1 MPLFVAK
8 INYFK
13 NKIMSKIF
21 LLFPPFIFLFFFNS
35 TGQTT
40 NWFPKYDFEARKFK
54 NPSQEFGPMAR
65 WWWPGNDV
73 NKAELKRELNLFADN
88 SFAGVELQTLYLGV
102 PMNAE
107 NRPKVMSWDTP
118 EYYENVKAVMEEA
131 RKRGLIIDMTN
142 GSGWP
147 AGSSIL
153 DANDGFRNLKFEAI
167 TVEGGKPLT
176 VALPKVIAKAGSSI
190 LQAVVASKIVGDKDN
205 TKLKTVPL
213 DINSSIILTDKVI
226 GDSVKT
232 SLPAGNWK
240 IIAFYS
246 LPSGEKPMASEP
258 TQGYVVDH
266 FDSTKV
272 LKLYNHLFGERTG
285 LKPYF
290 GSPMRAIFNDSYE
303 FKADRHYSADFISWF
318 QKHRGYDPRPY
329 FAANMQKGYNFVEFL
344 NPHAPK
350 DFSFGGEID
359 NRLRFDY
366 DLTLSEL
373 LGENFLES
381 SRNFMENQGLLHRT
395 QAYGL
400 AMNMMAIAGKASIPE
415 MESMLASEANMKIVS
430 SAAHLYNRPIVS
442 SESVV
447 FKDRAYMTTPQ
458 KTKIAVDKLF
468 AAGAN
473 QIIFHGIP
481 YNYFPK
487 DFANEGWYPFS
498 SAAFGTVNFASHY
511 GEQDIFWKY
520 QKDIN
525 QYIQRTQYVLRAG
538 KPKTDVLIYFPYMKV
553 EDMPENPEEIMTMGE
568 MVGIEPALTR
578 LKEHHNEKSI
588 WAEKTWKLINQLE
601 AKGITWEWVND
612 VSIQE
617 ANLTKD
623 KQINIRGNIYQALI
637 FSDNTT
643 IALKTAEQINLLAS
657 KGMKFLNSGVL
668 PNRQPSFLNWEANDK
683 KVESLLKKAILAKNS
698 TQLAESET
706 LNPWLSSIYQSVK
719 FEDNYTFTRQ
729 LQRDLSDGSRV
740 QFIWNKS
747 DKWQTVSLS
756 LDKKYKSSQWFNAE
770 DGSVINNSNASKI
783 SYQLPPYGT
792 VILNASTKNNADNAI
807 SKVSNLNPSKAET
820 LINIENW
827 DISADTLKLTN
838 IKLFDLKTNEIF
850 KNVGSEISYKS
861 SFELNSLNPK
871 ASYVLDL
878 GKVYHTAE
886 VFINGKL
893 AGKRIF
899 APYTLE
905 ISQFLQKGKNDIE
918 IRVLP
923 TKLNYFIG
931 QALAENKHYRQFKKG
946 QLMSNGLVG
955 EVRILSP
962 LTLN

>member
-1 MPLFVAK
+1 
-8 INYFK
+8 
-13 NKIMSKIF
+13 MSRLSYI
-21 LLFPPFIFLFFFNS
+21 LLFLIFFS
-35 TGQTT
+35 SEKSYCQAQ
-40 NWFPKYDFEARKFK
+40 NWFPKYDFEAQKFK
-54 NPSQEFGPMAR
+54 NPSQNFGPMAR

-73 NKAELKRELNLFADN
+73 NKVELQREINVFADN
-88 SFAGVELQTLYLGV
+88 SFAGVELQTLYLGI
-102 PMNAE
+102 PINAE
-107 NRPKVMSWDTP
+107 NRPKVMSWDSP
-118 EYYENVKAVMEEA
+118 EYYENVKAVMQEA
-131 RKRGLIIDMTN
+131 QKRGLIIDMTN

-147 AGSSIL
+147 GGSSIL
-153 DANDGFRNLKFEAI
+153 GANDGFRNLKFDAV
-167 TVEGGKPLT
+167 TVEGRKNIN
-176 VALPKVIAKAGSSI
+176 VALPKVTAKIGTSI
-190 LQAVVASKIVGDKDN
+190 LQAVVASKVVGDKEN
-205 TKLKTVPL
+205 AKLKTVPL

-226 GDSVKT
+226 GDSIRC

-240 IIAFYS
+240 IIAYYN

-272 LKLYNHLFGERTG
+272 LKLYNHFFGERTG

-290 GSPMRAIFNDSYE
+290 GNTMRAIFNDSYE
-303 FKADRHYSADFISWF
+303 FKADRHYSADFIPWF
-318 QKHRGYDPRPY
+318 KKHRGYDPTTY
-329 FAANMQKGYNFVEFL
+329 LAANMQKGYNYVEFL

-350 DFSFGGEID
+350 DFTFNDEID
-359 NRLRFDY
+359 AKIRYDY

-373 LGENFLES
+373 LGEHFLKTSKNFTEK
-381 SRNFMENQGLLHRT
+381 QGLLHRT
-395 QAYGL
+395 QGYGL
-400 AMNMMAIAGKASIPE
+400 AMDMMSIAGLASIPE

-430 SAAHLYNRPIVS
+430 SGAHLYNRPIVS
-442 SESVV
+442 AESVV
-447 FKDRAYMTTPQ
+447 FINRAYMSTPQ

-487 DFANEGWYPFS
+487 DFAKEGWYPFS
-498 SAAFGTVNFASHY
+498 SAALGMVNFASHF

-525 QYIQRTQYVLRAG
+525 QYIQRTQYALRVG

-553 EDMPENPEEIMTMGE
+553 EDMLENPEEIMTMGE
-568 MVGIEPALTR
+568 MVGIEPALPKP
-578 LKEHHNEKSI
+578 KEHHNEKST

-601 AKGITWEWVND
+601 AKGITWEWVNEI
-612 VSIQE
+612 SIQE
-617 ANLTKD
+617 ATLTKD
-623 KQINIRGNIYQALI
+623 KQINIRGNHYQALI
-637 FSDNTT
+637 LSDNTT
-643 IALKTAEQINLLAS
+643 ISLKTAEQINRLAS
-657 KGMKFLNSGVL
+657 KGMKFLSSGIL
-668 PNRQPSFLNWEANDK
+668 PTKQPSFLNWEENDK
-683 KVESLLKKAILAKNS
+683 KVETLLKEAINQKS
-698 TQLAESET
+698 TLQTTDKEQLTTWISN
-706 LNPWLSSIYQSVK
+706 LKQLVK

-729 LQRDLSDGSRV
+729 LQRELSDGSRI

-747 DKWQTVSLS
+747 DKWQTVALS
-756 LDKKYKSSQWFNAE
+756 LDKKCKSSQWFNAE
-770 DGSVINNSNASKI
+770 NGSVINNSNASKI

-792 VILNASTKNNADNAI
+792 VILNASTENSLKNTI
-807 SKVSNLNPSKAET
+807 SKAVNLNPNNAEAAV
-820 LINIENW
+820 NIENW
-827 DISADTLKLTN
+827 DISTDTLHITN
-838 IKLFDLKTNEIF
+838 TKLFDLKTNEIF

-886 VFINGKL
+886 VFINGKF

-899 APYTLE
+899 APYSLE

-923 TKLNYFIG
+923 TQLNYFIG
-931 QALAENKHYRQFKKG
+931 QALSENKHYRQFKKG

-955 EVRILSP
+955 EVKILEKNKSK
-962 LTLN
+962 

>member
-1 MPLFVAK
+1 
-8 INYFK
+8 
-13 NKIMSKIF
+13 MSRLSYI
-21 LLFPPFIFLFFFNS
+21 LLFLIFFSFEKSFS
-35 TGQTT
+35 QAQ
-40 NWFPKYDFEARKFK
+40 NWFPRYDFEVQKFK
-54 NPSQEFGPMAR
+54 NPAQNFGPMAR

-73 NKAELKRELNLFADN
+73 NKTELQREINVFADN
-88 SFAGVELQTLYLGV
+88 AFAGVELQTLYLGI
-102 PMNAE
+102 PINAE
-107 NRPKVMSWDTP
+107 NRPKIMSWDTP

-153 DANDGFRNLKFEAI
+153 EANDGFRNLKFDAI
-167 TVEGGKPLT
+167 TVEGGENII
-176 VALPKVIAKAGSSI
+176 VALPKVVAKNGTSI
-190 LQAVVASKIVGDKDN
+190 LQAVVASKVVGDKEN
-205 TKLKTVPL
+205 AKLKTVPL
-213 DINSSIILTDKVI
+213 DINSTIILSDKVI
-226 GDSVKT
+226 GDSIKC

-240 IIAFYS
+240 IIAYYS

-290 GSPMRAIFNDSYE
+290 GNPIRAIFNDSYE
-303 FKADRHYSADFISWF
+303 FKADRHYSADFIPWF
-318 QKHRGYDPRPY
+318 KKHRGYDPTPY
-329 FAANMQKGYNFVEFL
+329 LAANMQRGYNVVEFM

-350 DFSFGGEID
+350 DFTFNENID
-359 NRLRFDY
+359 AKIRYDY

-373 LGENFLES
+373 IGEHFLKTS
-381 SRNFMENQGLLHRT
+381 KNFMEKQGLLHRT

-400 AMNMMAIAGKASIPE
+400 SMDMMAIAGQASIPE
-415 MESMLASEANMKIVS
+415 MESMLASEGNMKIVS
-430 SAAHLYNRPIVS
+430 SGAHLYNRPIVS
-442 SESVV
+442 AESVV
-447 FKDRAYMTTPQ
+447 FVGRAYMTAPQ
-458 KTKIAVDKLF
+458 KTKITVDKLF

-487 DFANEGWYPFS
+487 DFAKEGWYPFS
-498 SAAFGTVNFASHY
+498 SAALGMVNFASHF

-525 QYIQRTQYVLRAG
+525 QYIQRTQYALRAG

-568 MVGIEPALTR
+568 MVGIEPALPKP
-578 LKEHHNEKSI
+578 KEHHNEKSI

-617 ANLTKD
+617 ATLTKE
-623 KQINIRGNIYQALI
+623 KQINIRGNIFQAFIL
-637 FSDNTT
+637 SDNTT
-643 IALKTAEQINLLAS
+643 IALKTAQKINNLTS

-668 PNRQPSFLNWEANDK
+668 PNRQPSFLNWEENDK
-683 KVESLLKKAILAKNS
+683 QVESLLKEAIKQKSALQATDKE
-698 TQLAESET
+698 QLTTWIAN
-706 LNPWLSSIYQSVK
+706 LKQSVK
-719 FEDNYTFTRQ
+719 FDDTYSFTRQ
-729 LQRDLSDGSRV
+729 TIRELSDGSRV
-740 QFIWNKS
+740 QFLWNKS
-747 DKWQTVSLS
+747 DKWQTISLS

-770 DGSVINNSNASKI
+770 DVSMINNANASKI

-792 VILNASTKNNADNAI
+792 VILNASTQKSVENTI
-807 SKVSNLNPSKAET
+807 SKVQNLNPNNAET
-820 LINIENW
+820 LVNIENW
-827 DISADTLKLTN
+827 NISADTLHIANT
-838 IKLFDLKTNEIF
+838 KLFDFKTNEIF

-861 SFELNSLNPK
+861 NFELNNLLSNAL
-871 ASYVLDL
+871 YLLDL

-899 APYTLE
+899 APYTLD
-905 ISQFLQKGKNDIE
+905 ISSFLQKGKNDIE

-931 QALAENKHYRQFKKG
+931 QSLSENKHYRQFKKG

-955 EVRILSP
+955 DVKILEIK
-962 LTLN
+962 